1 VVEVKQSCTVEQN
14 CSVSAEVDSILKT
27 PSKKVI
33 TVSNNKT
40 QKVRTE
46 KVSKV
51 SKVSKTETK
60 AKAPEVNKAAKLREM
75 FEANASV
82 TIAEAK
88 SAFQKIGH
96 TLQPAQFYQIKKK
109 FFGPAKTSKKTTTK
123 SKTMPAVAVA
133 AKSAHPTTPSVD
145 SILQARNIL
154 QAAYNEATTL
164 LGCEDS
170 VRTVFKDLK

>member
-1 VVEVKQSCTVEQN
+1 MVEVKQSCTVEQN
-14 CSVSAEVDSILKT
+14 CSVSAEVDAILKT

-46 KVSKV
+46 KVSKAT
-51 SKVSKTETK
+51 KTETK

-88 SAFQKIGH
+88 SAFQKLGH